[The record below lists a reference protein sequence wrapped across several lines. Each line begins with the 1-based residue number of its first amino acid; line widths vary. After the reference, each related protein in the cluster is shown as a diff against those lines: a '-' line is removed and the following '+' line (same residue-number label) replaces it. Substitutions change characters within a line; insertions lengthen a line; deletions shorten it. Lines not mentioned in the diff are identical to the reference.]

1 MSQIPDRDLH
11 YNEEDKNESIE
22 RDNSDGSLR
31 CPLFVQDTDEMIDE
45 DGNLWICW
53 VDEEEW
59 EKEQIARQRAI
70 RISRIVCALEDIIK
84 SSENTS
90 IVTDTLV
97 RMPSETKTAGIA
109 SMPSTGFLT
118 ATSIPSTEEYFPL
131 PAVLDPEPDSFITVV
146 STGEEH
152 PRPLSEIFL
161 FGGYDYNTA
170 VEDHHYNLEDEDE
183 DDTRRLFSHGFH
195 YNTEVEDEDDD
206 EEESDS
212 DDESDDDSDDD
223 GNDDSDDDGND
234 DSDDNNGDC
243 SDDNLDTDTE
253 NEDRDASEGGCNL
266 HSEPEDNDE
275 SLNPDTVEATPSIP
289 LINTLA
295 VASNQ
300 GTVEKFTDTAWDL
313 IGKTLFTTGV
323 CVWKIVPE
331 KLKDKLKARFAD
343 HLASGAGSPRTVV
356 EQEAHSQEEENN
368 DTSENDAAVPHDG
381 HDVDYSDYRACMV
394 YLNYSSYPDY
404 PDDMNDDS
412 FQDEEEETSSF
423 GKEVLTYV
431 KARNRRIR
439 ILSGMDA
446 RGQVVHSCEDACKD
460 HGSILVPLPVDDD
473 GEYREEDKDDDDDE
487 ENDDDVEEEEEEEE
501 EEEDDDDD
509 EDGYNGEDD
518 DGGYNGDL
526 EEDDDEDEVV
536 TEWIVDD
543 DEDEVL
549 TEWIDNDDDIGAE
562 RLAWLAYREDTDE
575 DTEEEKSEESEEE
588 EYEDEEEDEE
598 LDQTLPARFYR
609 IVIKAWDFL
618 IEELGSEWALANRT
632 TCYRYINKVWR
643 RWVVHARIRGGR
655 EDIWGENPD
664 LWEGEL
670 EFIKRGPCD
679 LRISKYSRRRYG
691 GRFGGFRLLFY
702 RG

>member
-11 YNEEDKNESIE
+11 YNEGDKNESIE

-59 EKEQIARQRAI
+59 KKEQIARQKAV
-70 RISRIVCALEDIIK
+70 RISRIFCALEAIAT
-84 SSENTS
+84 SSEDAP
-90 IVTDTLV
+90 IVTDTLIG
-97 RMPSETKTAGIA
+97 MPSETKTAGIA
-109 SMPSTGFLT
+109 SVPSTGFLT
-118 ATSIPSTEEYFPL
+118 ATSTPSTEEYFPL
-131 PAVLDPEPDSFITVV
+131 PAVLDPEPDNFIPVV

-152 PRPLSEIFL
+152 PRPLSEIFV
-161 FGGYDYNTA
+161 FGGYDYDTA
-170 VEDHHYNLEDEDE
+170 VEDHHYDLEDEDE
-183 DDTRRLFSHGFH
+183 DDTRRLFSQGFH

-212 DDESDDDSDDD
+212 DDE
-223 GNDDSDDDGND
+223 GNDDSDDDSGNC
-234 DSDDNNGDC
+234 N
-243 SDDNLDTDTE
+243 DDNLDTDTE
-253 NEDRDASEGGCNL
+253 NEDRDDSEGGCNL

-289 LINTLA
+289 LNNTLA
-295 VASNQ
+295 IASNQ
-300 GTVEKFTDTAWDL
+300 GPVEKFTDTAWDL

-343 HLASGAGSPRTVV
+343 HLASGAGSPSTVV

-368 DTSENDAAVPHDG
+368 NISENDAAVPHDG
-381 HDVDYSDYRACMV
+381 HGVDYSDYLACMV
-394 YLNYSSYPDY
+394 YLNYSNYPDY
-404 PDDMNDDS
+404 PDEMNDDS
-412 FQDEEEETSSF
+412 FQDEEEETSGF
-423 GKEVLTYV
+423 GKEVLAYA

-460 HGSILVPLPVDDD
+460 HDNILVPLPVDDD
-473 GEYREEDKDDDDDE
+473 GEYKEEDKDDDDDD
-487 ENDDDVEEEEEEEE
+487 ENDDDLEEE
-501 EEEDDDDD
+501 EEEDEDGDDDD
-509 EDGYNGEDD
+509 GDNGED
-518 DGGYNGDL
+518 DGGYNTDL
-526 EEDDDEDEVV
+526 EEDDDENEVV

-543 DEDEVL
+543 DEDEL
-549 TEWIDNDDDIGAE
+549 ITEWIDNDNDIGAE
-562 RLAWLAYREDTDE
+562 RLAWLAYGEDEDEDE
-575 DTEEEKSEESEEE
+575 DTEEEYE
-588 EYEDEEEDEE
+588 EYEDIEDEEEDEQE

-618 IEELGSEWALANRT
+618 IEELGNEWALANRT
-632 TCYRYINKVWR
+632 TCYRYINKIWR
-643 RWVVHARIRGGR
+643 RWVVHARMRGGR

-670 EFIKRGPCD
+670 EFVERCPCD
-679 LRISKYSRRRYG
+679 LRTSKYSRRRYG